1 MKIKAATFLSLSI
14 IVILGLLGAL
24 VGCFQAQPVRQYTL
38 TTEPPLQALTQ
49 KAGATAILIG
59 PIKLAGY
66 LDQSRMVRRHGTTVV
81 DAIAGHQWAGNLTEM
96 ISNKLVAELGALLQP
111 SPVFAYP
118 STTGFTKG
126 KRVVLDIL
134 RFEGTEDKTATIE
147 ARWTLFDL
155 TDKSILT
162 TQSSLIR
169 IPLTDDSY
177 EALATALS
185 QGLTRISQEIATAIR
200 SEKSE

>member
-1 MKIKAATFLSLSI
+1 MKIKTTAFLSI
-14 IVILGLLGAL
+14 ILTSGLLCAL

-38 TTEPPLQALTQ
+38 ATETPLQALSQ
-49 KAGATAILIG
+49 KAVPTAILIG
-59 PIKLAGY
+59 PVKLASY
-66 LDQSRMVRRHGTTVV
+66 LDQPRMVRRHSTTVIDSV
-81 DAIAGHQWAGNLTEM
+81 AGHQWAGNLAEM
-96 ISNKLVAELGALLQP
+96 ISNKLVAEMGALLQP

-118 STTGFTKG
+118 GTTVFSQGR
-126 KRVVLDIL
+126 RVALDIL
-134 RFEGTEDKTATIE
+134 RFEGTEDKNATIE

-155 TDKSILT
+155 TDKSILK
-162 TQSSLIR
+162 TQSSLIH

-185 QGLTRISQEIATAIR
+185 QGLTRISQEIAASIR